1 MASQAGNAAERQ
13 AALKLLQHVKRRFSP

>member
-13 AALKLLQHVKRRFSP
+13 AALKLLQHVKRRFR